1 MILDLSYAMPLI
13 ARILSRLVGQ
23 HTRLEGPYSLGRY
36 SLPLNITG
44 FLFLAF
50 ACISFNFPALKPANR
65 ETMNYTCA
73 AIGAVMFI
81 SLITWLTTGK
91 AQFAGPQA
99 GRLIHLRNDARP
111 DYAPEESA

>member
-13 ARILSRLVGQ
+13 ARILSRLADQ
-23 HTRLEGPYSLGRY
+23 HTRLEGLYSLGRY

-50 ACISFNFPALKPANR
+50 ACISFNFPALKPVNR

-73 AIGAVMFI
+73 AIGAVMFV
-81 SLITWLTTGK
+81 SLVTWLTTGK

-99 GRLIHLRNDARP
+99 GRLIHLRNDAKA